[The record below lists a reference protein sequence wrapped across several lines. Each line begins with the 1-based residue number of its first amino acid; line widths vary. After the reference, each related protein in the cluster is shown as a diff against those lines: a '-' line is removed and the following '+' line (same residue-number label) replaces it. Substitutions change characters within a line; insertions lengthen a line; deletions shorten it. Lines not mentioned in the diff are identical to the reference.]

1 MRCVVRIGSE
11 IRRTSSAHS
20 SLNPPGGADGL
31 GSGNETGSE
40 FYAPTSQG
48 NDANVAEQT
57 HGHALHQK
65 VSSLNR
71 SPNYV
76 SIYLFIYFYTWV
88 CIHKSLTDHSVL
100 YISRRQLFFCETLS
114 LYFLT
119 LKASFSRHEYC
130 IGSEHAR
137 GSRP

>member
-1 MRCVVRIGSE
+1 MVRIGSE

-88 CIHKSLTDHSVL
+88 CIHKYSAHRSLSFIYIATSIILLRDTVVVFPYVKSVVQ
-100 YISRRQLFFCETLS
+100 S
-114 LYFLT
+114 
-119 LKASFSRHEYC
+119 A
-130 IGSEHAR
+130 
-137 GSRP
+137 